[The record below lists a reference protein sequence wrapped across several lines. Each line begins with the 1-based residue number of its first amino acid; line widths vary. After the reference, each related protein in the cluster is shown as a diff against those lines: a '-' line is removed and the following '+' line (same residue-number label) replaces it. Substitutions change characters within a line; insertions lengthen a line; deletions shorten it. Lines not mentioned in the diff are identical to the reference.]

1 MRAIAYDRFGG
12 PEVLQ
17 LVDLPEP
24 PVGPDSVLVRTRA
37 SSVNP
42 VDWKVREGY
51 LQALFPHNFPI
62 VPGWDVSGV
71 VERVGA
77 AVTEFA
83 EGDEVV
89 GYVRRDDVQW
99 GTFAELVPAP
109 VRTLA
114 KAPTAGT
121 GLVEAAGLPLAG
133 LTALQSLRAAGVGKG
148 DTVLVHAAAGGVG
161 TFAVQLARILGAR
174 VIGTAGE
181 SSAQLVRDLG
191 GEPVAYGDGL
201 ADRVR
206 ELAGGPV
213 DVALDFVG
221 GEALEVS
228 PELVSDPGRVVSVID
243 PAVKDKG
250 GRYVFVRPSSGDL
263 AELVGYLEAGTLRVV
278 VDETFPLERAA
289 DAHRRSAEGH
299 VHGKILVT
307 V

>member
-17 LVDLPEP
+17 LVDLPTP
-24 PVGPDSVLVRTRA
+24 PVGPDAVLVRARA

-42 VDWKVREGY
+42 VDWKVRQGY
-51 LQALFPHNFPI
+51 LQAFFPHNFPI

-71 VERVGA
+71 VEQVGP

-83 EGDEVV
+83 PGDEVV

-114 KAPTAGT
+114 KAPTGGT

-133 LTALQSLRAAGVGKG
+133 LTALQALRAAGVGEG

-161 TFAVQLARILGAR
+161 TFAVQLAHVLGAR
-174 VIGTAGE
+174 VLGTAGE

-191 GEPVAYGDGL
+191 GEPLAYGEGL

-206 ELAGGPV
+206 DLAGGPV

-221 GEALEVS
+221 GDALVVS
-228 PELVSDPGRVVSVID
+228 PQLVKDPGRVVSVID
-243 PAVKDKG
+243 PTVKEQG
-250 GRYVFVRPSSGDL
+250 GRYVFVRPSASDL
-263 AELVGYLEAGTLRVV
+263 TELVGHLEAGTLRVV
-278 VDETFPLERAA
+278 VDGTFPLERAA
-289 DAHRRSAEGH
+289 DAHRRSEEGH
-299 VHGKILVT
+299 VHGKLLVT
-307 V
+307 I

>member
-1 MRAIAYDRFGG
+1 M
-12 PEVLQ
+12 PT
-17 LVDLPEP
+17 P
-24 PVGPDSVLVRTRA
+24 PVGPDAVLVRARA

-42 VDWKVREGY
+42 VDWKVRQGY
-51 LQALFPHNFPI
+51 LQAFFPHNFPI

-71 VERVGA
+71 VEQVGP

-83 EGDEVV
+83 PGDEVV

-114 KAPTAGT
+114 KAPTGGT

-133 LTALQSLRAAGVGKG
+133 LTALQALRAAGVGEG

-161 TFAVQLARILGAR
+161 TFAVQLAHVLGAR
-174 VIGTAGE
+174 VLGTAGE

-191 GEPVAYGDGL
+191 GEPLAYGEGL

-206 ELAGGPV
+206 DLAGGPV

-221 GEALEVS
+221 GDALVVS
-228 PELVSDPGRVVSVID
+228 PQLVKDPGRVVSVID
-243 PAVKDKG
+243 PTVKEQG
-250 GRYVFVRPSSGDL
+250 GRYVFVRPSASDL
-263 AELVGYLEAGTLRVV
+263 TELVGHLEAGTLRVV
-278 VDETFPLERAA
+278 VDGTFPLERAA
-289 DAHRRSAEGH
+289 DAHRRSEEGH
-299 VHGKILVT
+299 VHGKLLVT
-307 V
+307 I